1 MSPTYHERAFRRAS
15 HALLALSLSLTLLAG
30 SDPAMAAGGVGDLY
44 ITSDASNV
52 VRAYTGGGGVY
63 IGDHCSAVLGAGQLG
78 IHFGRLNG
86 RLLVGSFG
94 GGVDEYNAVTGA
106 YIKTYSPTGGWQWS
120 GIYAPNGNVYIGSFN
135 TNDIREYDVNTGAFV
150 RVVCSVN
157 GPAEMRIGPNG
168 NLYICSFLGGFV
180 LEVDA
185 TTGGFVNQWF
195 LPFGSQA
202 NDVAFLPGGDILVS
216 AMGTNVVYRYNSV
229 FSIVGILAGTGWDR
243 PHGIDIGPIDGNIYV
258 IDGVTTQIHVFDP
271 VTNAEINPAFRSP
284 DPEDKI
290 VDLEFRRDDR
300 ITAVES
306 TTWTRL
312 KTIRQ

>member
-1 MSPTYHERAFRRAS
+1 MTLTYRGHRVMPAAL
-15 HALLALSLSLTLLAG
+15 ALLALLAFAPRAHA
-30 SDPAMAAGGVGDLY
+30 SAGGIGDLY

-52 VRAYTGGGGVY
+52 VRAYNGGTGNY
-63 IGDHCSAVLGAGQLG
+63 IGDHCGAVLGSGQLG

-106 YIKTYSPTGGWQWS
+106 YIKTYAPTGGWQWS
-120 GIYAPNGNVYIGSFN
+120 GIYAPNGNVYIGSML
-135 TNDIREYDVNTGAFV
+135 TDDIREYDVNTGAFV
-150 RVVCSVN
+150 QVLCSVSS
-157 GPAEMRIGPNG
+157 PAEIRIGLNG

-180 LEVDA
+180 QEVDA
-185 TTGGFVNQWF
+185 NNGALFNQWF
-195 LPFGSQA
+195 LPFGSQP

-216 AMGTNVVYRYNSV
+216 AMGTNVVYRYDPS
-229 FSIVGILAGTGWDR
+229 FSIVGILAGVGWQR
-243 PHGIDIGPIDGNIYV
+243 PHGIDIGPSDGRIYV
-258 IDGVTTQIHVFDP
+258 IDGVTTQVHVFDP
-271 VTNAEINPAFRSP
+271 ATNLELNPAWRAP

-300 ITAVES
+300 VTPAVS

>member
-1 MSPTYHERAFRRAS
+1 MMLTNHTAS
-15 HALLALSLSLTLLAG
+15 ARHSLLALILPLALLSAPR
-30 SDPAMAAGGVGDLY
+30 PAPAAGGIGDLY
-44 ITSDASNV
+44 ISSDASNK
-52 VRAYTGGGGVY
+52 VRAYSGLSGSY
-63 IGDHCSAVLGAGQLG
+63 LGDHCSAVLGSGQLG

-106 YIKTYSPTGGWQWS
+106 YIKTYNPGGGTQWT
-120 GIYAPNGNVYIGSFN
+120 GIYAPNGNVYIGDMN
-135 TNDIREYDVNTGAFV
+135 ANEIREYDVNTGLFV
-150 RVVCSVN
+150 QVLCSVN
-157 GPAEMRIGPNG
+157 TPADMRIGPNG
-168 NLYICSFLGGFV
+168 NLYICSFWGGFV
-180 LEVDA
+180 QEVNA
-185 TTGGFVNQWF
+185 NNGAFINQWF
-195 LPFGSQA
+195 LPFGSQP

-216 AMGTNVVYRYNSV
+216 AMGTNLVYRYNPG

-243 PHGIDIGPIDGNIYV
+243 PHGIDIGPVDGNIYV
-258 IDGVTTQIHVFDP
+258 VDGVTTQVHVFDP
-271 VTNAEINPAFRSP
+271 ATNLEINPGFRSP

-300 ITAVES
+300 ITPTTP